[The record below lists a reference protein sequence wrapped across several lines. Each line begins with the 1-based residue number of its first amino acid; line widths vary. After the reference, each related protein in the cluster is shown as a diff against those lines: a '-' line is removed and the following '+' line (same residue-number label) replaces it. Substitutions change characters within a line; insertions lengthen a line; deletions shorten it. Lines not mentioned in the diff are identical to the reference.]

1 MPSCRVA
8 PPSPRGSRRVWRV
21 RIQSPSAA
29 SSTSTDDNHDDN
41 VGSALDDEVAEI
53 TASMIR
59 ADIAA
64 GRASLGCKRA
74 STSPPADE
82 GGTRLTSH
90 CARVCDKLAKMTY
103 DDMRDL
109 QRAELAGPTEAG
121 YALAEAHEPGPF
133 PAG

>member
-1 MPSCRVA
+1 M
-8 PPSPRGSRRVWRV
+8 WRV
-21 RIQSPSAA
+21 RTQSPSAA
-29 SSTSTDDNHDDN
+29 SSTSTDDNVAH
-41 VGSALDDEVAEI
+41 ALDAEVAEI
-53 TASMIR
+53 TASLIR

-82 GGTRLTSH
+82 GGTRLSAH
-90 CARVCDKLAKMTY
+90 CSRVCNKLAKLTY

-121 YALAEAHEPGPF
+121 YALAEAHEPVGPSQ
-133 PAG
+133 PDKVD